1 MCIAVFRS
9 VGTVAPRALSGLTG
23 TPAGYPRLAQRK
35 SGRLWLPRGHP
46 TQPTISW
53 KVVTHY
59 ATSLTKSRNFCY
71 VMLVVYRTYLIG
83 FTRSQKVVTRCGT
96 SAKVVDQMPP
106 E

>member
-1 MCIAVFRS
+1 M
-9 VGTVAPRALSGLTG
+9 LSLRDTRH
-23 TPAGYPRLAQRK
+23 AGDMRTMFIMVMP
-35 SGRLWLPRGHP
+35 
-46 TQPTISW
+46 QPTISW